1 MQADVAGVAVGT
13 PVTIT
18 WSGGVTNGTTT
29 RTVMLDANK
38 QFFDRQGISAF
49 ATYTVTASVTSDG
62 ITRTATGTTTVN
74 NGTGTCPVP

>member
-1 MQADVAGVAVGT
+1 
-13 PVTIT
+13 
-18 WSGGVTNGTTT
+18 
-29 RTVMLDANK
+29 MLDANK